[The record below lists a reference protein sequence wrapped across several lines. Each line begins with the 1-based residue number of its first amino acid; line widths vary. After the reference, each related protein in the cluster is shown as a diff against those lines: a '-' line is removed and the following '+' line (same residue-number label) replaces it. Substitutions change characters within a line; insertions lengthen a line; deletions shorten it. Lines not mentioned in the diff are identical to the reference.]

1 MSNRRRR
8 RIEPEPEE
16 QLLRKEISAIRRLT
30 YISPEK
36 IFLLMDSEQP
46 FRLRLAIARSI
57 LPVLIAAL
65 SKRVETM
72 STFIPVGKHEDVSM
86 QAILSYAKQY
96 LELVDPEAPSIL
108 EETCKKH
115 YGKDCSGVQVA
126 EFPMIPVK
134 MLKDGVSLDIVVET
148 MAILYSTLAYTL
160 RLVSPETE
168 FLRLLRAGSREA
180 GIG

>member
-1 MSNRRRR
+1 VSSRRR

-16 QLLRKEISAIRRLT
+16 QLVRREVSAVKRIA

-36 IFLLMDSEQP
+36 ILLLMDSEQP
-46 FRLRLAIARSI
+46 LRLRLAIARSM

-65 SKRVETM
+65 SKRLETM
-72 STFIPVGKHEDVSM
+72 SAFLAVDKFEDVSLQM
-86 QAILSYAKQY
+86 VLDYVKKY
-96 LELVDPEAPSIL
+96 LEVVDPEAPAIL

-115 YGKDCSGVQVA
+115 YGKECSEIRVS
-126 EFPMIPVK
+126 EFPMIPLK
-134 MLKDGVSLDIVVET
+134 MLRDGVSLDIVVET
-148 MAILYSTLAYTL
+148 MAILYSTLAYAL

-168 FLRLLRAGSREA
+168 FLRLLRSSAEA

>member
-1 MSNRRRR
+1 MSSRRR

-16 QLLRKEISAIRRLT
+16 LILRREISAIRRVT

-36 IFLLMDSEQP
+36 IFLMMDSEQP
-46 FRLRLAIARSI
+46 LRLRLAIARSI
-57 LPVLIAAL
+57 LPVLLAAL
-65 SKRVETM
+65 SKRTELM
-72 STFIPVGKHEDVSM
+72 GSTLRVGNEEVSM
-86 QAILSYAKQY
+86 QMILNYVKQY

-108 EETCKKH
+108 EEVCRKH
-115 YGKDCSGVQVA
+115 YGKQCIDVQVA

>member
-1 MSNRRRR
+1 VSSRRRR
-8 RIEPEPEE
+8 LEPEPEE
-16 QLLRKEISAIRRLT
+16 LILRREVSAIRRLA

-46 FRLRLAIARSI
+46 LRLRLAIARSI

-72 STFIPVGKHEDVSM
+72 SSFIPVNKHEDVSM
-86 QAILSYAKQY
+86 QMVLSYTKQY

-126 EFPMIPVK
+126 ELPMIPLK
-134 MLKDGVSLDIVVET
+134 MLRDGVSLDIVVET
-148 MAILYSTLAYTL
+148 MAILYSTLAYAL

-168 FLRLLRAGSREA
+168 FLRLLRASREA

>member
-1 MSNRRRR
+1 MSYRRR

-16 QLLRKEISAIRRLT
+16 QILRREISAIKRVI
-30 YISPEK
+30 YISPER

-46 FRLRLAIARSI
+46 LRLRLAIAKSI
-57 LPVLIAAL
+57 LPVLVAAL
-65 SKRVETM
+65 SKRVEIMSSTM
-72 STFIPVGKHEDVSM
+72 SVAENEEVSLQM
-86 QAILSYAKQY
+86 VLDYVKQY
-96 LELVDPEAPSIL
+96 IELVDPEAPIIL

-115 YGKDCSGVQVA
+115 YGKNCEELQVA
-126 EFPMIPVK
+126 KFPMIPMK

-168 FLRLLRAGSREA
+168 FLRMLRTGSREA

>member
-1 MSNRRRR
+1 VSSRRRR
-8 RIEPEPEE
+8 WIEPEPEE
-16 QLLRKEISAIRRLT
+16 QLLRKEISAIRRLA

-72 STFIPVGKHEDVSM
+72 SSFIPVDKHEDVSM

-96 LELVDPEAPSIL
+96 LELVDPEAPNIL
-108 EETCKKH
+108 EETCRKH
-115 YGKDCSGVQVA
+115 YGKECSEVQAA
-126 EFPMIPVK
+126 ELPMIPLK
-134 MLKDGVSLDIVVET
+134 MLKEGVSLDIVVET
-148 MAILYSTLAYTL
+148 MAIVYSTLAYAL

-168 FLRLLRAGSREA
+168 YLKMLRASREA

>member
-1 MSNRRRR
+1 VSSRRRR

-65 SKRVETM
+65 SKRVETI
-72 STFIPVGKHEDVSM
+72 SSFTAVGKHEDVSM
-86 QAILSYAKQY
+86 QTILSYAKQY
-96 LELVDPEAPSIL
+96 LEVVDPEAPSIL

-115 YGKDCSGVQVA
+115 YGKECSEVKVA
-126 EFPMIPVK
+126 EFPMIPLK
-134 MLKDGVSLDIVVET
+134 MLRDGVSLDIAIET
-148 MAILYSTLAYTL
+148 MAIVYSTLAYAL
-160 RLVSPETE
+160 RLVSPEAE
-168 FLRLLRAGSREA
+168 FLKLLKASAEA

>member
-1 MSNRRRR
+1 MSSRRRR

-16 QLLRKEISAIRRLT
+16 QLLRKEVSAIRRLT

-57 LPVLIAAL
+57 LPVLIATL

-72 STFIPVGKHEDVSM
+72 SSFIPVGKHEDLSM
-86 QAILSYAKQY
+86 QAILSYTKQY

-115 YGKDCSGVQVA
+115 YGKECSEVQTA
-126 EFPMIPVK
+126 ELPMIPLK
-134 MLKDGVSLDIVVET
+134 MLKEGVSLDIAIET
-148 MAILYSTLAYTL
+148 MAIVYSTLAYAL
-160 RLVSPETE
+160 RLVSPEIE
-168 FLRLLRAGSREA
+168 FLKMMRARSEA